1 LSLLSRRDWTYLLS
15 LLVPFVLYDLVLK
28 GSLVVSWPKD
38 LGFAESL
45 GLMRSDLLFS
55 MGYAL
60 LWVGL
65 FAVARKGLWR
75 RMFTV
80 LFHASTI
87 LVALLAT
94 TAYQYFKVTGSTLD
108 FGFILISLS
117 SPGGLT
123 AVVESEVSP
132 GILAL
137 LAAVLAY
144 AVLGPFLVTRL
155 DDRWRGRLDARARTA
170 GVPWLRPA
178 SVGVVGCGLFA
189 LSLLPGASGSTGA
202 PSKSFSRDAIAHV
215 AVTASRAEEGE
226 GLRNTPVDPGEQPPE
241 ASLRDT
247 GEPERRNV
255 VLVHLESTRAH
266 SVTPYNEALESTPFL
281 DELAESSLLADRAYA
296 VVPHTTNAIAAA
308 NCGIAPPLNPW
319 QTASL
324 GDNVPSRCLA
334 DLLEEQ
340 GYSTVWFTSSVS
352 TFEIERLPE
361 LVENLGYEEFYPV
374 ETMDTEGFEEAN
386 YFGYEDDV
394 MLGPSEEWLEGHKDG
409 PFVAT
414 YETIGPHHQYL
425 APEKRYGREE
435 FDEEDTVDRYL
446 NSVRNQDFFLK
457 NLFDQYKRLGL
468 YEDTV
473 FVLYGDHGEAF
484 GEHGRFQH
492 DNVPYEEGV
501 KIPLLVHDTTRRFEN
516 GERVEAP
523 VSQLDLLPTVV
534 DLLGYE
540 IEGGAYE
547 GSSLLRPLPEE
558 RTLMFGCWNESG
570 CLASLNK
577 TEKYVYHFGDNPD
590 EIFDL
595 SEDPDERR
603 NLAGE
608 RPQEAE
614 KRRRE
619 LLEWRAEVS
628 SRYGTQAA
636 P

>member
-1 LSLLSRRDWTYLLS
+1 LSRHDWTYLLS
-15 LLVPFVLYDLVLK
+15 LLVPFLLYDLVLK

-55 MGYAL
+55 MGYTL
-60 LWVGL
+60 LWLSL

-75 RMFTV
+75 RMVTI
-80 LFHASTI
+80 LFHTATI

-108 FGFILISLS
+108 FSFILISLS

-123 AVVESEVSP
+123 DVVESEVSP
-132 GILAL
+132 SLLAL

-155 DDRWRGRLDARARTA
+155 DDRWRGRLDDSAQTA
-170 GVPWLRPA
+170 GVPWLRVA
-178 SVGVVGCGLFA
+178 SVGVVACVLFT

-202 PSKSFSRDAIAHV
+202 PSKSFSRDTLAHV
-215 AVTASRAEEGE
+215 AVTASRAGEGE
-226 GLRNTPVDPGEQPPE
+226 GLRNPPVDPGEQPPE
-241 ASLRDT
+241 ASLRAT

-255 VLVHLESTRAH
+255 VLVHLESTRAQ
-266 SVTPYNEALESTPFL
+266 SMTPYNEALETTPFL
-281 DELAESSLLADRAYA
+281 DELAKSSILAEHAYA
-296 VVPHTTNAIAAA
+296 VVPHTTNAMAAA

-324 GDNVPSRCLA
+324 RDNVPSRCLA
-334 DLLEEQ
+334 HLLEEQ
-340 GYSTVWFTSSVS
+340 GYRTVWFTSSVS

-374 ETMDTEGFEEAN
+374 ETMDTEGFEEVN

-394 MLGPSEEWLEGHKDG
+394 MLGPSEEWLRGHKDE

-435 FDEEDTVDRYL
+435 LDEEETVNRYL

-457 NLFDQYKRLGL
+457 NLFDQYKKLGL

-501 KIPLLVHDTTRRFEN
+501 KIPIVVNDPRRFEN

-540 IEGGAYE
+540 IEDGAYE
-547 GSSLLRPLPEE
+547 GSSLLHPLPEE
-558 RTLMFGCWNESG
+558 RTLMLGCWNESG
-570 CLASLNK
+570 CLASLK
-577 TEKYVYHFGDNPD
+577 GTEKYVYHFGDNPD

-603 NLAGE
+603 SLAEE
-608 RPQEAE
+608 RPEEAE

-628 SRYGTQAA
+628 FKYGTRAA

>member
-1 LSLLSRRDWTYLLS
+1 LSLLSHRDWTYLLS
-15 LLVPFVLYDLVLK
+15 LLVPFLLYDLVLK

-45 GLMRSDLLFS
+45 GLLRSDLLFS

-60 LWVGL
+60 LWLGL

-75 RMFTV
+75 RMVTI
-80 LFHASTI
+80 LFHAATI

-108 FGFILISLS
+108 FSFILISLS
-117 SPGGLT
+117 SPGGLA

-155 DDRWRGRLDARARTA
+155 VDDRWRGRLDASVWTA
-170 GVPWLRPA
+170 GVPWLRLA
-178 SVGVVGCGLFA
+178 SVGVVACALFA

-202 PSKSFSRDAIAHV
+202 PSKSFSRDALAHV
-215 AVTASRAEEGE
+215 AVTAVKAEEGE
-226 GLRNTPVDPGEQPPE
+226 GLRNPPVDPGEQPPE
-241 ASLRDT
+241 ASLRAA

-255 VLVHLESTRAH
+255 VLVHLESTRAR
-266 SVTPYNEALESTPFL
+266 SMTPYNKELKTTPFL
-281 DELAESSLLADRAYA
+281 EHLAESSLLADRAYA
-296 VVPHTTNAIAAA
+296 VVPHTTNAMVAA
-308 NCGIAPPLNPW
+308 NCGNAPPLNPW

-394 MLGPSEEWLEGHKDG
+394 MLGPSEEWLKEHKDE

-435 FDEEDTVDRYL
+435 FDEEDTVNRYL

-457 NLFDQYKRLGL
+457 NLFDQYKKLGL

-473 FVLYGDHGEAF
+473 FVVYGDHGEAF

-501 KIPLLVHDTTRRFEN
+501 KIPVLVHDPRRFEN
-516 GERVEAP
+516 GERVKAP

-570 CLASLNK
+570 CLASLEG
-577 TEKYVYHFGDNPD
+577 TEKYVYHFGDSPD
-590 EIFDL
+590 EIFEL

-603 NLAGE
+603 NLAEE

-628 SRYGTQAA
+628 SRYGTRAA

>member
-1 LSLLSRRDWTYLLS
+1 MSLLSRRDWTYLLS
-15 LLVPFVLYDLVLK
+15 LLVPFLLYDLVLK
-28 GSLVVSWPKD
+28 GYLVVSWPKN
-38 LGFAESL
+38 LGFTESL

-60 LWVGL
+60 LWIGL
-65 FAVARKGLWR
+65 FALAREGLWR
-75 RMFTV
+75 RMVTI
-80 LFHASTI
+80 LFHAAKI
-87 LVALLAT
+87 FVALLAT
-94 TAYQYFKVTGSTLD
+94 IAYQYFKVTGSTLD

-144 AVLGPFLVTRL
+144 AVLGPFLVTSL
-155 DDRWRGRLDARARTA
+155 VARWRGWADAEGTQTANIPWLHLA
-170 GVPWLRPA
+170 GV
-178 SVGVVGCGLFA
+178 GLAAYA
-189 LSLLPGASGSTGA
+189 LFSFSLVPGASGSTGA
-202 PSKSFSRDAIAHV
+202 PSKSFSRDALVHV
-215 AVTASRAEEGE
+215 AATAAGAEYGE
-226 GLRNTPVDPGEQPPE
+226 GSSNLAADSGEPTPE
-241 ASLRDT
+241 ASLRTT
-247 GEPERRNV
+247 GGTERRNV
-255 VLVHLESTRAH
+255 VLVHLESTRAQ
-266 SVTPYNEALESTPFL
+266 SMTPYNEDLETAPFL
-281 DELAESSLLADRAYA
+281 DELAESSLLAERAYA
-296 VVPHTTNAIAAA
+296 VVPHTTNAMSAS
-308 NCGIAPPLNPW
+308 NCGISPPLNPW

-324 GDNVPSRCLA
+324 GDNIPSRCLA

-340 GYSTVWFTSSVS
+340 GYNSVWFTSSVS

-435 FDEEDTVDRYL
+435 FDEEDLVNRYL
-446 NSVRNQDFFLK
+446 NSLRNQDFFLQ
-457 NLFDQYKRLGL
+457 NLFEQYKKLGL

-473 FVLYGDHGEAF
+473 FLLYGDHGEAF
-484 GEHGRFQH
+484 GEHGRYQH

-501 KIPLLVHDTTRRFEN
+501 KIPLLVHDPGRFEN

-547 GSSLLRPLPEE
+547 GSSILRPLPEE

-570 CLASLNK
+570 CLASLEE

-590 EIFDL
+590 EIFEL

-603 NLAGE
+603 NLAE
-608 RPQEAE
+608 EWPEEAE
-614 KRRRE
+614 ERRRE

-628 SRYGTQAA
+628 SRYGTRAA

>member
-1 LSLLSRRDWTYLLS
+1 MSRHDWTYLLS

-55 MGYAL
+55 IGYTL
-60 LWVGL
+60 LWLSL

-75 RMFTV
+75 RMVTI
-80 LFHASTI
+80 LFHAATI

-108 FGFILISLS
+108 FSFILISLS

-123 AVVESEVSP
+123 AIVESEVSP
-132 GILAL
+132 SILAL
-137 LAAVLAY
+137 LAAVLTY

-155 DDRWRGRLDARARTA
+155 DDRWRGRLDASAQTA
-170 GVPWLRPA
+170 GIPWLRLA
-178 SVGVVGCGLFA
+178 SVGVSACALLA
-189 LSLLPGASGSTGA
+189 LSLLPGASASTGA
-202 PSKSFSRDAIAHV
+202 PSKSFSRDALAHV
-215 AVTASRAEEGE
+215 AVTASRAGEGE
-226 GLRNTPVDPGEQPPE
+226 GLRNPPVDPGEQPPE
-241 ASLRDT
+241 ASLRAT

-255 VLVHLESTRAH
+255 VLVHLESTRAQ
-266 SVTPYNEALESTPFL
+266 SMTPYNEALETTPFL
-281 DELAESSLLADRAYA
+281 DELAESSLLAEHAYA
-296 VVPHTTNAIAAA
+296 VVPHTTNAMAAA

-394 MLGPSEEWLEGHKDG
+394 MLGPSEEWLEGHKDE

-435 FDEEDTVDRYL
+435 LDEEETVNRYL

-457 NLFDQYKRLGL
+457 NLFDQYKKLGL

-501 KIPLLVHDTTRRFEN
+501 KIPIVVHDPRRFEN

-547 GSSLLRPLPEE
+547 GSSLLHPLPEE

-570 CLASLNK
+570 CLASLK
-577 TEKYVYHFGDNPD
+577 GTEKYVYHFGDNPD

-603 NLAGE
+603 NLAEE
-608 RPQEAE
+608 RPEEAE

-628 SRYGTQAA
+628 SKYGTRAA

>member
-1 LSLLSRRDWTYLLS
+1 
-15 LLVPFVLYDLVLK
+15 
-28 GSLVVSWPKD
+28 
-38 LGFAESL
+38 
-45 GLMRSDLLFS
+45 
-55 MGYAL
+55 
-60 LWVGL
+60 
-65 FAVARKGLWR
+65 
-75 RMFTV
+75 
-80 LFHASTI
+80 
-87 LVALLAT
+87 
-94 TAYQYFKVTGSTLD
+94 
-108 FGFILISLS
+108 
-117 SPGGLT
+117 
-123 AVVESEVSP
+123 
-132 GILAL
+132 
-137 LAAVLAY
+137 
-144 AVLGPFLVTRL
+144 
-155 DDRWRGRLDARARTA
+155 
-170 GVPWLRPA
+170 
-178 SVGVVGCGLFA
+178 
-189 LSLLPGASGSTGA
+189 
-202 PSKSFSRDAIAHV
+202 
-215 AVTASRAEEGE
+215 
-226 GLRNTPVDPGEQPPE
+226 
-241 ASLRDT
+241 
-247 GEPERRNV
+247 
-255 VLVHLESTRAH
+255 
-266 SVTPYNEALESTPFL
+266 
-281 DELAESSLLADRAYA
+281 
-296 VVPHTTNAIAAA
+296 
-308 NCGIAPPLNPW
+308 
-319 QTASL
+319 
-324 GDNVPSRCLA
+324 
-334 DLLEEQ
+334 
-340 GYSTVWFTSSVS
+340 
-352 TFEIERLPE
+352 
-361 LVENLGYEEFYPV
+361 
-374 ETMDTEGFEEAN
+374 
-386 YFGYEDDV
+386 

-435 FDEEDTVDRYL
+435 LDEEETVNRYL
-446 NSVRNQDFFLK
+446 NSLRNQDFFLK